1 MRRMEFKMERPNLVK
16 EGDEVTITEGVLP
29 SAYYYTINPAVA
41 MSGNYVFRE
50 RLQSRTGIVQEIKHT
65 EKGFYVVV
73 EFEEEVEYTIVGST
87 EVNLAE
93 NKISNE
99 SPIGKALLGAKKGS
113 TVEVNAPAGVIKY
126 QILSITK

>member
-50 RLQSRTGIVQEIKHT
+50 RLQEIKHT

-73 EFEEEVEYTIVGST
+73 EFEEEDV
-87 EVNLAE
+87 
-93 NKISNE
+93 
-99 SPIGKALLGAKKGS
+99 
-113 TVEVNAPAGVIKY
+113 
-126 QILSITK
+126 